1 MGGFMNSKYSTWPI
15 LGLTV
20 FALLITA
27 PVPSFAQGLEEIVVT
42 ARKREE
48 SLQDVPISVQ
58 AFSGDEL
65 ERQRIFDIGSL
76 APYTPNFQYAQA
88 PGASDLLIMRGLGTY
103 GSGVHFE
110 PSVGQVFN
118 GYFST
123 RSRLSRTALIDVAQ
137 VEVLRGP
144 QGAIIGKNTSLG
156 AINITTNKPTE
167 EFEAKVSGG
176 VSFESS
182 EGYEAQGIIS
192 GPLSDNL
199 RGRAVLDYRDI
210 DGWIDN
216 RFNGDSFQEREDLT
230 VRLMLEADM
239 GENVLGEF
247 LYQYNDLDRN
257 GKPREVSGCLD
268 PAAAAAQGFDCELN
282 ASNQSGNIR
291 QGVDIGEPFTTEAHV
306 FGATFTWD
314 LGNVSLASLSNF
326 TTYEITDNWA
336 GDLLSTERAS
346 IDNFEEFDQFYQEFR
361 LTSTGAN
368 DVDYT
373 AGLVYF
379 TAEMDFVQ
387 DFQWV
392 IPFNFN
398 RHEVGGSETDSVAA
412 FGQIDWSLNEQWTL
426 TLGGRFTD
434 EERSGFKSQTT
445 RELYTGVE
453 RLDWCNNQGS
463 TGGGG
468 PPVGPRTCTLGND
481 GMTVG
486 GPITGDIND
495 SGFSYNASLQ
505 WSVSDNSMLYGL
517 VATGFKSGGFD
528 LRGAGNPDRFIFPEE
543 ESTNFELGGKHTLQ
557 DGAMRFNWTLFQ
569 TEVEDLQV
577 STNDPVLIQQVVG
590 QADVTNSGLE
600 VDFAWAATDEFNV
613 TLAAAFLDSEFDSFI
628 SNCYAGQTDVQGC
641 MAGLFDQTGMDMPF
655 APEFQAVA
663 GGDYTWTVGNN
674 MELNLGAKWI
684 HIGDMHTMLDRD
696 PRSFQDATNRF
707 DATLGLSGN
716 TSSGNPWNLA
726 LVGKNLSDEKVFMW
740 CNSSGLSGTLVV
752 SCALEELRYVALR
765 GTFGFQ

>member
-1 MGGFMNSKYSTWPI
+1 MNAKHAALPI

-20 FALLITA
+20 LALLITT

-58 AFSGDEL
+58 AISGDEIR
-65 ERQRIFDIGSL
+65 ERGLFDIGSL
-76 APYTPNFQYAQA
+76 APYAVNFQYAQA

-137 VEVLRGP
+137 VEVLKGP

-156 AINITTNKPTE
+156 AINIVSNKPTD
-167 EFEAKVSGG
+167 EFEGRIAGG
-176 VSFESS
+176 LIFESG
-182 EGYEAQGIIS
+182 EGYEAQGIVS
-192 GPLSDNL
+192 GPLSDNF
-199 RGRAVLDYRDI
+199 RGRFVIDYRDV

-216 RFNGDSFQEREDLT
+216 RPTGRSLQEKQDLT
-230 VRLMLEADM
+230 MRVMLEGDLS
-239 GENVLGEF
+239 EKWLGEF
-247 LYQYNDLDRN
+247 LYQYNDLDRD
-257 GKPREVSGCLD
+257 GKAREVNGCLD
-268 PAAAAAQGFDCELN
+268 PPTAMAQGFDCTLD
-282 ASNQSGNIR
+282 ASNQTGNIR
-291 QGVDIGEPFTTEAHV
+291 QGVDIGEPYTSEAHF
-306 FGATFTWD
+306 FGATFTWKGD
-314 LGNVSLASLSNF
+314 NFDLASLSNF
-326 TTYEITDNWA
+326 TTYEITDNFS

-346 IDNFEEFDQFYQEFR
+346 IDNFEDFEQFYQEFR
-361 LTSTGAN
+361 ITSTGAS
-368 DVDYT
+368 DLAYT
-373 AGLVYF
+373 AGLMYF
-379 TAEMDFVQ
+379 TAEMNFTQ

-398 RHEVGGSETDSVAA
+398 RHEVGGSDTDSVAA
-412 FGQIDWSLNEQWTL
+412 FGQIDWSLNDQWTL
-426 TLGGRFTD
+426 TLGGRYTD
-434 EERSGFKSQTT
+434 EDRSGFKSQTT

-468 PPVGPRTCTLGND
+468 PPVGPRTCTMGND

-495 SGFSYNASLQ
+495 AGFSYNGSLQ
-505 WSVSDNSMLYGL
+505 WGFTEGSMLYVL
-517 VATGFKSGGFD
+517 AATGFKSGGFD

-543 ESTNFELGGKHTLQ
+543 ESTNFEFGGKHSLA
-557 DGAMRFNWTLFQ
+557 DGSMRFNWTLFQ

-577 STNDPVLIQQVVG
+577 ATNDPILIQQVVG

-600 VDFAWAATDEFNV
+600 VDFAWAATDAFNV
-613 TLAAAFLDSEFDSFI
+613 TANAALLDSEFDNFI
-628 SNCYAGQTDVQGC
+628 SECYAGQTPEAGC
-641 MAGLFDQTGMDMPF
+641 MGGLFVQTGMDMPF
-655 APEFQAVA
+655 APEFQAIV
-663 GGDYTWTVGNN
+663 GGDYTWPLGGGT
-674 MELNLGAKWI
+674 ELTLGAKWI
-684 HIGDMHTMLDRD
+684 HIGEMHTTLARD
-696 PRSFQDATNRF
+696 PTAFQDASNRV
-707 DATLGLSGN
+707 DASLMLRGDTSG
-716 TSSGNPWNLA
+716 GNAWTLA
-726 LVGKNLSDEKVFMW
+726 LVGRNLSDEKTFMW

-752 SCALEELRYVALR
+752 SCALEELRTVALKA
-765 GTFGFQ
+765 TYGF